1 MSLPVGTYSQNLN
14 LSLPADGAAYHNDNL
29 QNWKAID
36 FVNQGKYNS
45 VISGLEVTAGSGLTV
60 VWAAGTAEVAGTSY
74 SIASASGSATD
85 NSGNPNLHLA
95 NFVFVNN
102 LGAVT
107 ISTSLPT
114 TEYAPLGIIFTNTG
128 LISKV
133 VDARKIA
140 AGSSDSPTFVTVKCS
155 ALTDG
160 YIPKHASD
168 AVGLANSPIY
178 TDGTNVGIV
187 ATTFGTSAVGVLGI
201 GNGTAPTSSPANMGQ
216 LWVEAGVLKYMNSD
230 GIPKTIASLESPT
243 LTSPA
248 LGTPVSGILT
258 NCTGSPTLTSP
269 TINGGTITGMT
280 DITIADGG
288 TGASTAASAATN
300 LGVGTGDSPAFVTV
314 KCSNLTDGYIPKHTS
329 DAVGL
334 ANSPIYTG
342 GTNVGIGAT
351 TFGTSAVGVLGIG
364 NGTAP
369 TTSPANMSQIWSQSG
384 ILKYMNSDGIP
395 KTIASLESPT
405 FTSPALGTPVSGIL
419 TNCTGTV
426 AGLIVGYANN
436 SDNVDNYHASD
447 LLLRSNHTGDRDGA
461 IMTFSTAGVQ
471 ISDSVTSYIGVAH
484 QSQTGGTGNVEQ
496 RVPFACKI
504 KNMYCQVSSASAGT
518 RIYYLMLNGVA
529 TALTCQS
536 TGGATQASDTTNIVT
551 VVAGD
556 RVCIRLGTSGGATLA
571 EHNISVEICK
581 I

>member
-1 MSLPVGTYSQNLN
+1 
-14 LSLPADGAAYHNDNL
+14 
-29 QNWKAID
+29 
-36 FVNQGKYNS
+36 
-45 VISGLEVTAGSGLTV
+45 
-60 VWAAGTAEVAGTSY
+60 
-74 SIASASGSATD
+74 
-85 NSGNPNLHLA
+85 
-95 NFVFVNN
+95 
-102 LGAVT
+102 
-107 ISTSLPT
+107 
-114 TEYAPLGIIFTNTG
+114 
-128 LISKV
+128 
-133 VDARKIA
+133 
-140 AGSSDSPTFVTVKCS
+140 
-155 ALTDG
+155 
-160 YIPKHASD
+160 
-168 AVGLANSPIY
+168 
-178 TDGTNVGIV
+178 
-187 ATTFGTSAVGVLGI
+187 
-201 GNGTAPTSSPANMGQ
+201 
-216 LWVEAGVLKYMNSD
+216 
-230 GIPKTIASLESPT
+230 
-243 LTSPA
+243 
-248 LGTPVSGILT
+248 
-258 NCTGSPTLTSP
+258 
-269 TINGGTITGMT
+269 
-280 DITIADGG
+280 
-288 TGASTAASAATN
+288 
-300 LGVGTGDSPAFVTV
+300 
-314 KCSNLTDGYIPKHTS
+314 
-329 DAVGL
+329 
-334 ANSPIYTG
+334 
-342 GTNVGIGAT
+342 
-351 TFGTSAVGVLGIG
+351 
-364 NGTAP
+364 
-369 TTSPANMSQIWSQSG
+369 
-384 ILKYMNSDGIP
+384 MNSDGIP